1 MRDFKFSFV
10 LISGLLL
17 IAGLLIFGLTLQS
30 IHSRAESYDLL
41 SASGSA
47 KARITSNNAE
57 LIISISRLAPLSDL
71 TNAYGYFEHDLDKLK
86 ETLVRNGFNI
96 SHLEISPVI
105 IEEKKENGET
115 MSRKAIDNRLVR
127 TVTISGET
135 DKITKVS
142 QIVSSFNSAEATFSV
157 QSLEYYDYNY
167 SDLYEPLLEQAFQD
181 AKVQASK
188 KAASLGRHLGKLKRV
203 IGGSERILP
212 VDSTDTFYD
221 RYYDTSSIGKDMIIT
236 VELLFGFK

>member
-1 MRDFKFSFV
+1 MKDFKFSLV

-71 TNAYGYFEHDLDKLK
+71 TNAYGYFEHDLNRLK
-86 ETLVRNGFNI
+86 EALGENGFDI

-105 IEEKKENGET
+105 IEEKNEEGGAI
-115 MSRKAIDNRLVR
+115 SRGVVSNQLTR
-127 TVTISGET
+127 TVTIDGET
-135 DKITKVS
+135 SKITKFS
-142 QIVSSFNSAEATFSV
+142 QAITSFNSAAVTFSV
-157 QSLEYYDYNY
+157 QSLEYYDSNY
-167 SDLYEPLLEQAFQD
+167 PDLYEPLLEQAFQD
-181 AKVQASK
+181 AKAQASK

-203 IGGSERILP
+203 VGGSERILP
-212 VDSTDTFYD
+212 VDSMDTFYD
-221 RYYDTSSIGKDMIIT
+221 RYYDTSSIEKDMIIT